1 LPENKSPIS
10 LEDARNQIVSFGT
23 QIQEYLNKVDAHVE
37 NYKFSV
43 EKMEDGIAIDVAFR
57 ATLKGSKKS

>member
-10 LEDARNQIVSFGT
+10 LEDAKNQLVSFGT
-23 QIQEYLNKVDAHVE
+23 QIQEYLSKVDANVE

-43 EKMEDGIAIDVAFR
+43 EKMQDGIAIDVAFR